1 MRSGFAL
8 AAKAIIVNENKVLL
22 LKRSEREMKTSL
34 LNKNEVWDLPGGSI
48 RFHENCTEGLLREI
62 TEETSV
68 TVKVIKPLRIFD
80 IIKNQLHMT
89 ICTYL
94 CVYKGGKV
102 ILSDEHEDYFWLS
115 VDDAEQ
121 MRVPSWILKDMR
133 RGINELFLQT

>member
-8 AAKAIIVNENKVLL
+8 AAKAVIVHGNKVLL

-34 LNKNEVWDLPGGSI
+34 LYKNEAWDLPGGSI

-68 TVKVIKPLRIFD
+68 NVKIIKPLRIFD
-80 IIKNQLHMT
+80 VIKNQLHMT

-94 CVYKGGKV
+94 CVYTGGDV
-102 ILSDEHEDYFWLS
+102 MLSDEHDAYFWLS
-115 VDDAEQ
+115 IDAAER
-121 MRVPSWILKDMR
+121 MSVPRWILKDMKQA
-133 RGINELFLQT
+133 INEL